1 MGPDQRRL
9 ERQSSMPSER
19 PKSNYGN
26 YPMRYFKI
34 SAYGALP
41 SGMKRSQL
49 CSVLSAPPGGTV
61 PLKSRPNSSKRSAA
75 SLMGKPHG
83 RLKRSREHSRKQS
96 WVLVVRGVVG
106 ALPPSPRK

>member
-34 SAYGALP
+34 SAYGATP
-41 SGMKRSQL
+41 QD
-49 CSVLSAPPGGTV
+49 TV
-61 PLKSRPNSSKRSAA
+61 PTPPARANGPNPYQTGAT
-75 SLMGKPHG
+75 P
-83 RLKRSREHSRKQS
+83 RECKVHPTSE
-96 WVLVVRGVVG
+96 G
-106 ALPPSPRK
+106 

>member
-41 SGMKRSQL
+41 RSGMGSGL
-49 CSVLSAPPGGTV
+49 WPLLFAPGWYGFGLLALAICPGLVWVRAFGPCYLLRAGMGSGFW
-61 PLKSRPNSSKRSAA
+61 PL
-75 SLMGKPHG
+75 
-83 RLKRSREHSRKQS
+83 
-96 WVLVVRGVVG
+96 LVR
-106 ALPPSPRK
+106 

>member
-34 SAYGALP
+34 SAYGATP
-41 SGMKRSQL
+41 QGSGPKTVCEGPKARPIVDDGRPQCFSDL
-49 CSVLSAPPGGTV
+49 VIHGDFRWTSVRRTTIYRRLS
-61 PLKSRPNSSKRSAA
+61 SD
-75 SLMGKPHG
+75 
-83 RLKRSREHSRKQS
+83 
-96 WVLVVRGVVG
+96 
-106 ALPPSPRK
+106 